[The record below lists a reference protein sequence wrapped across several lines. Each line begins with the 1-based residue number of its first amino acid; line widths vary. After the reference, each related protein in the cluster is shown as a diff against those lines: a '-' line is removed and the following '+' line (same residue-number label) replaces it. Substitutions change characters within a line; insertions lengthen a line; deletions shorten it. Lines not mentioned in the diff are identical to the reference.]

1 GHLPPELDQPLDGLA
16 PDIRVGRVR
25 GRLLARGPALA
36 GALRSPRARDLLA
49 LARLDGSRV
58 EQAVLAVDRLQ
69 TATGKQGPHGPGG
82 GKGLGQ
88 AEIPADVRR
97 RDLEQ
102 LTGGHPGGHGGE
114 KRVRPLQALLVH
126 RLLSS
131 QFAVAGATRY
141 TPADAPAA
149 RFDWRP
155 RLGVQTNL
163 EPLGPSGSG
172 GSTVA
177 SASGALRCPT
187 IQAGPPA
194 TPRRPTMDRC
204 LAFASLTSRACSP
217 DHSRR

>member
-1 GHLPPELDQPLDGLA
+1 RGEERTEVRLRHLGPGLEVAHPTGQRLSLPLGLVASLTREPRLLARGAERGHLPPELDQPLDGLA

-102 LTGGHPGGHGGE
+102 LTGGHPG
-114 KRVRPLQALLVH
+114 
-126 RLLSS
+126 
-131 QFAVAGATRY
+131 
-141 TPADAPAA
+141 
-149 RFDWRP
+149 
-155 RLGVQTNL
+155 
-163 EPLGPSGSG
+163 
-172 GSTVA
+172 
-177 SASGALRCPT
+177 
-187 IQAGPPA
+187 
-194 TPRRPTMDRC
+194 
-204 LAFASLTSRACSP
+204 
-217 DHSRR
+217 